1 MIITDSDCFL
11 HWFIIVMEAQC
22 VFLQEG
28 LEILDTVLIN
38 FFRMSV
44 TFG

>member
-1 MIITDSDCFL
+1 MIITDSDYFL
-11 HWFIIVMEAQC
+11 HWFIIEKEAQC

-28 LEILDTVLIN
+28 LEILDAVLIN
-38 FFRMSV
+38 CFRIPI